1 MKNGLLVGLAARLC
15 PEMYRVAVEASR
27 DRLSHEVS
35 QMALMMI
42 VDELGKELQKQGLT
56 EDEVLAV
63 INRGADRASMAGD
76 ALILQLTEQEDVTPH
91 DVLG

>member
-1 MKNGLLVGLAARLC
+1 MC
-15 PEMYRVAVEASR
+15 RVFFGFAVAPPR